1 MATNETAPGDLELV
15 REYVNTLD
23 RDRGEEQLST
33 PRELAA
39 WLAEHDLLPR
49 KAKLGAADLRR
60 AVELRESLRGML
72 LANNGVALDRG
83 DVEVLDREAAAAAL
97 AVRFR
102 DDGEAELEPRGSGL
116 DDAIGRLAAIVF
128 QARGDGRR
136 ARLKAC
142 PADDCGWAFYDHS
155 RNRSGTWCTM
165 AVCGNRSKV
174 RAYRN
179 RATADMGASP
189 PRPPR
194 GGLPR
199 RSTSR

>member
-1 MATNETAPGDLELV
+1 MATDQTAPGDLELV

-23 RDRGEEQLST
+23 MDRGDEQLST

-39 WLAEHDLLPR
+39 WLADHDLLPGNV
-49 KAKLGAADLRR
+49 KLGAADLRR
-60 AVELRESLRGML
+60 AVELRESLRGLL

-83 DVEVLDREAAAAAL
+83 DVEVLDREGAAAAL

-102 DDGEAELEPRGSGL
+102 DDGEAELEPQGSGL
-116 DDAIGRLAAIVF
+116 DAAIGRLAAIVF
-128 QARGDGRR
+128 EARVDGRW

-174 RAYRN
+174 RAYRA
-179 RATADMGASP
+179 RATES
-189 PRPPR
+189 
-194 GGLPR
+194 
-199 RSTSR
+199 